1 MVGDGGAD
9 PVDLTMLQGPPLQI
23 LFVSLGLVLISF
35 VLGFFARLYIERKI
49 KERAEGEAERILEE
63 ARRDAETI
71 KKEARWKGKEEIE
84 QRKQDVKQELAS
96 QREELQAREEE
107 LHRKEEM
114 VEERLEEVYEEID
127 ELKEKRDRLDRREE
141 QIQQNLKETERE
153 LERISGLTSEEAEAK
168 LRETLIEKAKKR
180 ANEQIRKVESQ
191 ARDEAEA
198 RVRRVLARALQRCAV
213 DQTTES
219 TVQVVDLPSDDMKG
233 RIIGRDGRNIRAFEK
248 VTGVDL
254 IVDDTPEAVLISCFN
269 PVRREVAR
277 ATLEKLI
284 LDGRIQPARI
294 EEVFE
299 KTRDELE
306 ESIRE
311 SGKEALSE
319 VGVTGIHDELVR
331 RLGQLKYVIEAG
343 QNQLEHSIQVAHLAG
358 LLAAELGADTD
369 MAKQCGIL
377 HAIGKTVDHN
387 NGQSYATAGAS
398 LAEKYGVAEP
408 AVYAIASHTGERPFK
423 TVEGII
429 THVAHLISRER
440 PGARKDKF
448 ESFIQRMET
457 IEDLAN
463 QFTGVKETY
472 AIEAGEEIRVI
483 VEEDVVDDREAEIL
497 ARDVANR
504 IQDEIDFP
512 EKIKVS
518 LLREKRVIDFAR

>member
-1 MVGDGGAD
+1 M
-9 PVDLTMLQGPPLQI
+9 DLTLLQGPPLQI
-23 LFVSLGLVLISF
+23 LLLAIGLVLISF

-63 ARRDAETI
+63 ARREAETLR
-71 KKEARWKGKEEIE
+71 KEARWKGKEEVE
-84 QRKQDVKQELAS
+84 KRKQEVEEELAS
-96 QREELQAREEE
+96 EREELKSREEQ
-107 LHRKEEM
+107 LHEKEET
-114 VEERLEEVYEEID
+114 VEERLEEVYQEID
-127 ELKEKRDRLDRREE
+127 ELKEKRDRLERREE
-141 QIQQNLKETERE
+141 KIDEKLEETERE
-153 LERISGLTSEEAEAK
+153 LERISGLTAEEAENR
-168 LRETLIEKAKKR
+168 LRESLIEKAKER
-180 ANEQIRKVESQ
+180 TNEQIRKVESE
-191 ARDEAEA
+191 ARDEADA

-254 IVDDTPEAVLISCFN
+254 IVDDTPEAVLISCFD

-277 ATLEKLI
+277 STLEKLI

-306 ESIRE
+306 ESITE
-311 SGKEALSE
+311 SGKQALSE
-319 VGVTGIHDELVR
+319 VGVTGVHDELVH
-331 RLGQLKYVIEAG
+331 RLGQLKYIIEAG
-343 QNQLEHSIQVAHLAG
+343 QNQLEHSIQVAHIAG
-358 LLAAELGADTD
+358 LLAAETGAD
-369 MAKQCGIL
+369 AELARQAGIL
-377 HAIGKTVDHN
+377 HAIGKTVDHD
-387 NGQSYATAGAS
+387 NGQSYATAGAT

-408 AVYAIASHTGERPFK
+408 VVYAIAAHTEERPFK
-423 TVEGII
+423 TVEGVLL
-429 THVAHLISRER
+429 HVAHLISRER
-440 PGARKDKF
+440 PGARKEKF
-448 ESFIQRMET
+448 ESFIKRMEK
-457 IEDLAN
+457 IEDLAR
-463 QFTGVKETY
+463 QFPGVRETY
-472 AIEAGEEIRVI
+472 AIEAGEEIRII

-518 LLREKRVIDFAR
+518 LLREKRVVDFAR